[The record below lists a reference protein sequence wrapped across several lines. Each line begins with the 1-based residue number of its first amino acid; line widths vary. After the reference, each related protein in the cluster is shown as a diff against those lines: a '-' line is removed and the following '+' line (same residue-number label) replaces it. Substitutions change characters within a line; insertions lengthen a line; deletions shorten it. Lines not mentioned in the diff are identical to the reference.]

1 MDGADVCRTSRR
13 PPDVIST
20 VAILD
25 PRWRGRKWRHPGPGA
40 RFSIP
45 IAEAEENGGPSASG
59 RHLGGPHLRETEMR
73 SSKMATG
80 SGRAAI
86 FLHLRNGDRKTRP
99 ILLATVMFSSSSVAP
114 VCYLPKFSILASMFV
129 WRFVCLLLAKIYSF
143 GKYVRLL
150 TAKFSILESMFV
162 CRFVTCQNVFLIL
175 QVCSFD
181 GLLLAKIYTLESMF
195 VCVCDCVSVCLKL
208 LRYRS
213 QFLYIFTKLDLSM
226 YICHVTIPVIFLG
239 QSSNN

>member
-59 RHLGGPHLRETEMR
+59 RHLGWPHLREPEMR
-73 SSKMATG
+73 SSKMSTG

-86 FLHLRNGDRKTRP
+86 FLRLRNRDRKTRP
-99 ILLATVMFSSSSVAP
+99 ILLVDFNSLRTWSP
-114 VCYLPKFSILASMFV
+114 VCDVIDILVNPVMLMMQITVKLITYSWRWYLVEILQMGTCVFRPVCSLAPITPMVGF
-129 WRFVCLLLAKIYSF
+129 RFVMPAYHRQRMHKFVSWSSLLWLF
-143 GKYVRLL
+143 PVR
-150 TAKFSILESMFV
+150 F
-162 CRFVTCQNVFLIL
+162 
-175 QVCSFD
+175 
-181 GLLLAKIYTLESMF
+181 
-195 VCVCDCVSVCLKL
+195 
-208 LRYRS
+208 
-213 QFLYIFTKLDLSM
+213 
-226 YICHVTIPVIFLG
+226 
-239 QSSNN
+239 